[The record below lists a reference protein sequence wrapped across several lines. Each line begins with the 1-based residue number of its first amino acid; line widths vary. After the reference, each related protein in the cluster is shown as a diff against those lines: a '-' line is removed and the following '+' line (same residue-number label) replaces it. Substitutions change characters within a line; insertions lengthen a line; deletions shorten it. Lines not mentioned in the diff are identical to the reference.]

1 VIKLTR
7 VNSEKK
13 EAPVLVLIPGGPGLS
28 SLTLR
33 SMDILNR
40 SFNLLYVDFPGVNDN
55 PYGENKTFDELS
67 DALQME
73 LQQISGTKY
82 VLGHS
87 YGGFF
92 AADILLKNKCDGIV
106 CIATPFSQRSLA
118 GASTN
123 YFEHM
128 TDNLREA
135 EVEWEAS
142 QSDQNFA
149 QWVSKYGELYF
160 VKPEGRELVLNDKV
174 SAKFFL
180 NNQEDA
186 LNKELMLP
194 LLKKIQAKKLF
205 IAGAQDKL
213 LPPLLLNEDAVNGGF
228 KFLSVNN
235 ASHFVSFDQPE
246 IVSGLIEDFF
256 NNTHGRKS

>member
-33 SMDILNR
+33 SMDILSR

-55 PYGENKTFDELS
+55 PYGENKTFDDLS
-67 DALQME
+67 DALQTTLAE
-73 LQQISGTKY
+73 ISGTKY

-106 CIATPFSQRSLA
+106 CVATPFSQRALA

-123 YFEHM
+123 YSEHM
-128 TDNLREA
+128 TENLRKA
-135 EVEWEAS
+135 EVEWEAK
-142 QSDQNFA
+142 QNDQKLA
-149 QWVSKYGELYF
+149 QWLSEYGELYF
-160 VKPEGRELVLNDKV
+160 VKTEGRELILNDKS

-194 LLKKIQAKKLF
+194 LLKQVQSKKLF
-205 IAGAQDKL
+205 IAGVQDKL

-228 KFLSVNN
+228 NFVNVNN

-246 IVSGLIEDFF
+246 IVAGLIEDFF

>member
-7 VNSEKK
+7 INSEVKK
-13 EAPVLVLIPGGPGLS
+13 APVLVLIPGGPGLS

-33 SMDILNR
+33 SMDILTR

-55 PYGENKTFDELS
+55 PYGKNKTFDELS
-67 DALQME
+67 DALQKE
-73 LQQISGTKY
+73 LQEISGTKY

-92 AADILLKNKCDGIV
+92 AADVLLKNKCEGIV
-106 CIATPFSQRSLA
+106 CLSTPFSQQALT

-128 TDNLREA
+128 TDDLREA
-135 EVEWEAS
+135 EIKWDAN

-194 LLKKIQAKKLF
+194 LLKKGLAKKLF

-213 LPPLLLNEDAVNGGF
+213 VPPLLLNEDAANGGF
-228 KFLSVNN
+228 NFVSVNN

-256 NNTHGRKS
+256 NIIHGRK